1 MPRAAKSRALEIRW
15 GSVSPEPGHGLRF
28 TAGETG
34 REPGQG
40 YQTRAAVAREHEPPW
55 WPVSKHALRHCVGH
69 ALICPMYDDVV
80 AVASKTNATLCD
92 EFLLS
97 SSVELF
103 RQPKVE
109 LLIAPKEW

>member
-1 MPRAAKSRALEIRW
+1 
-15 GSVSPEPGHGLRF
+15 
-28 TAGETG
+28 
-34 REPGQG
+34 
-40 YQTRAAVAREHEPPW
+40 
-55 WPVSKHALRHCVGH
+55 
-69 ALICPMYDDVV
+69 MYDDVV

-109 LLIAPKEW
+109 LLIAPKSGSFPLPCCSARLIFKVVDIADSWFVKIAIG